1 MEKNLKIGIVGAGI
15 QGISNA
21 LFLQKKGFD
30 VTIFDRDEPGSP
42 AASYGNAGHFS
53 PYASVPINRPDVL
66 TDVPAMLLSSTGPL
80 ALKWNYVPKMLPWF
94 LQFIRNCTTKRMMHT
109 AKNMHQILDLAL
121 PVYDELFDEIELGG
135 LVKKKGILYIWN
147 DQNLKSRKLEIN
159 VRDELGVDQQ
169 EVTAKEIHDLEP
181 NIKPIYHGGVYYQY
195 GRHARNP
202 KKILL
207 KLYDLFLK
215 KGGKFLK
222 MNIKDINFNDEKPVI
237 KAETQS
243 FLFDKIVIACGS
255 FSKKLTDNLDE
266 KIHLDTER
274 GYNVH
279 FKDCDHLLSRP
290 VIFQNR
296 GFGITPMEQG
306 LGVVGT
312 VEFGGLNNPL
322 SKSRVKN
329 LINNAK
335 YMMGDLP
342 EHEDEWLGF
351 RPTLP
356 DYLPVI
362 GPSKKYKNVKV
373 FIEHQP
379 LGTGGALISNINKLD
394 NKFIFLNGDSF
405 FDINLQKEIILKNT
419 NNHNTLFLVRNNK
432 YK

>member
-1 MEKNLKIGIVGAGI
+1 MSLEKLKIEIILNIVNKDLKIGIIGAGI

-21 LFLQKKGFD
+21 LFLQKKGFK
-30 VTIFDRDEPGSP
+30 VTIFDRDIPGSP

-80 ALKWNYVPKMLPWF
+80 ALKWNYVPKMIPWF
-94 LQFIRNCTTKRMMHT
+94 LQFIRNCSTKRMMHT

-121 PVYDELFDEIELGG
+121 PAYDELFDEIELGG
-135 LVKKKGILYIWN
+135 LVEKKGILYIWN
-147 DQNLKSRKLEIN
+147 DQSLKSRELEIK
-159 VRDELGVDQQ
+159 VRNELGVDQQ
-169 EVTAKEIHDLEP
+169 VVTSKEIHDLEP
-181 NIKPIYHGGVYYQY
+181 NIKPIYHGGVYYQH

-207 KLYDLFLK
+207 KLFELFLK

-222 MNIKDINFNDEKPVI
+222 MNIQDINFDEEKPI
-237 KAETQS
+237 LKFETQN
-243 FLFDKIVIACGS
+243 FIFDKIIIACGS
-255 FSKKLTDNLDE
+255 FSKILTDNLDE
-266 KIHLDTER
+266 KIPLDTER
-274 GYNVH
+274 GYHVH
-279 FKDCDHLLSRP
+279 FKGCDHLLSRP

-306 LGVVGT
+306 LRVVGT
-312 VEFGGLNNPL
+312 VEFGGLENPL

-362 GPSKKYKNVKV
+362 GPSKKHKNV
-373 FIEHQP
+373 FYCFGHHH
-379 LGTGGALISNINKLD
+379 LGWTLGPISGK
-394 NKFIFLNGDSF
+394 
-405 FDINLQKEIILKNT
+405 IISGMIAEENT
-419 NNHNTLFLVRNNK
+419 NLDLKPYSSLRFN
-432 YK
+432 